1 MTNMVCMTW
10 WLFVLVLLATAAAG
24 FVVYFVWQ
32 WWLLSRP
39 DAKGS

>member
-1 MTNMVCMTW
+1 MVCLSW
-10 WLFVLVLLATAAAG
+10 WVLLVALAAAGVTG

-39 DAKGS
+39 DRPT